1 MSPSPCNSPRQAS
14 RRCPTSTPCAG
25 GAGEGPPGWAM
36 TTSVPK
42 VTVAWCQGS
51 WRWRWTLLT
60 PLQALFCTSGSQGLQ
75 IWGRDLCPLNNRGAS
90 HPCSLKY
97 RVIIVPWANK
107 SRCVRCCKVHYVCQ
121 ETRGRAGTPRTCSS
135 IGPGFA
141 ASLLINTFAQG
152 SFIMFYI

>member
-1 MSPSPCNSPRQAS
+1 MGNGHIGPQSDRGMVSGQLEMGLDRGDPPASPVLYQWQPRTVNLGQ
-14 RRCPTSTPCAG
+14 G
-25 GAGEGPPGWAM
+25 
-36 TTSVPK
+36 SVPLE
-42 VTVAWCQGS
+42 QS
-51 WRWRWTLLT
+51 RSIS
-60 PLQALFCTSGSQGLQ
+60 PLF
-75 IWGRDLCPLNNRGAS
+75 
-90 HPCSLKY
+90 LKY

-107 SRCVRCCKVHYVCQ
+107 SRCARCCKLYYVCQ